1 LEWIVAAVLMMKMGG
16 GGGGG
21 GGGFAVCVFDRIV
34 EIDRTFLAIPIVP

>member
-21 GGGFAVCVFDRIV
+21 GCFAVCVFDRIV